1 MNNYCPSVL
10 PSHLYYHTVG
20 GRLSNGLDSQVASTY
35 LHSGPFWA
43 GNKIKGE
50 FLERSISGLMK
61 SGIVEADSGAWQA
74 ITPFRSGRKGI
85 DGLFIKFN
93 EQGLPHDILVSEAK
107 YGSSKL
113 GLTKDGLQ
121 MSTAWCRRRLLESSE
136 QYARLAD
143 DLKLGPCRWG
153 GRSVGGRSIEV
164 PQRDGGIIALRRSR
178 DGIVIADGDSNATR
192 AGLQKQA
199 RAIARIL
206 RAAGEGK
213 ISYRPRV
220 IRLEGRSGDWKMTIE
235 RLDSASG
242 TVTFRTTFKGNLPK
256 EARTL
261 LQGTL
266 ESKLKEDGIPTG
278 TAREIAKRVSQD
290 TSLLSNVQ
298 TAQKGLWKV
307 GLDLGM
313 LKTAGG
319 AAIFAML
326 VEAGRSLWHGDEF
339 NFKHIARIGVAAGGG
354 AAIGYYASSQ
364 VQTRLLTT
372 AVGRKILG
380 LLPVRGAS
388 GSSVAGAA
396 GLVSG
401 VAASAA
407 FALIGWATG
416 MLSPKEARVTAAAG
430 LVGAA
435 GSLAFTT
442 GVLGAAMAWGTAG
455 TGVAISTL
463 SGAAATNAGLAV
475 LGGGTV
481 AAGGGGIVV
490 GTAVLTGG
498 GAVVGILLASAVM
511 LVRSKLDE
519 YERKTLAVRQLNIVE
534 GSIQNK

>member
-1 MNNYCPSVL
+1 MNDYRPSVL
-10 PSHLYYHTVG
+10 PSHFYYHAVG
-20 GRLSNGLDSQVASTY
+20 GRLLNDLDSQIASTY

-43 GNKIKGE
+43 GNQMKGE
-50 FLERSISGLMK
+50 FLERSVSGLMK
-61 SGIVEADSGAWQA
+61 SGIVEASSGDWRS
-74 ITPFRSGRKGI
+74 ITPFRSGGKGI
-85 DGLFIKFN
+85 DSLFVKLN
-93 EQGLPHDILVSEAK
+93 KQGLPRGVLVAEAK

-113 GLTKDGLQ
+113 GLTKDGPQ
-121 MSTAWCRRRLLESSE
+121 MSARWCRPRLLESSE

-143 DLKLGPCRWG
+143 DLKVGNFRWG
-153 GRSVGGRSIEV
+153 RPTGTRAIEV
-164 PQRDGGIIALRRSR
+164 PQRDGSSVAFTRTE
-178 DGIVIADGDSNATR
+178 DGLLVVSGDSNVTR
-192 AGLQKQA
+192 NGLQKQI

-206 RAAGEGK
+206 RATGEGK

-220 IRLEGRSGDWKMTIE
+220 IRLDGRGGHWKVTIE

-242 TVTFRTTFKGNLPK
+242 VIHKTTFNGNLPR
-256 EARTL
+256 EAKTL

-266 ESKLKEDGIPTG
+266 ESQLKANGQLAGAAKEN
-278 TAREIAKRVSQD
+278 AKRIAQD
-290 TSLLSNVQ
+290 PSLLSNVQ
-298 TAQKGLWKV
+298 TAQKGVWKV
-307 GLDLGM
+307 GLDSGM

-319 AAIFAML
+319 AALLAIF
-326 VEAGRSLWHGDEF
+326 VEAGRSLLRGDGL
-339 NFKHIARIGVAAGGG
+339 NFKNLGRFGAVSASG

-481 AAGGGGIVV
+481 AAGGGGMVV